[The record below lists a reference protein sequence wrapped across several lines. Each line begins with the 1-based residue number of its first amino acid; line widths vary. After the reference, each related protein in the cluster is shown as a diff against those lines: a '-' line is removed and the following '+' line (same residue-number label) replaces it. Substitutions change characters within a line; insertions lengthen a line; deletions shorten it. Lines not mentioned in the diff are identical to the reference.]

1 MCSICLQTNNIQN
14 ERPVINMTNWMRNQ
28 AACWYNAVSV
38 PMAATHD
45 AFPGKLQSV
54 CEADSLMYN

>member
-1 MCSICLQTNNIQN
+1 
-14 ERPVINMTNWMRNQ
+14 MTNWMRNH